1 MGYVGGAETE
11 EAEPIIS
18 FQDAEAKTVSKVL
31 DRIDQVAAKRVN
43 EGFSQRNFTLG
54 VFNCF
59 FIAFSLG
66 CYPQHFWFLFLCE
79 LTVIWPIIIYHRINA
94 KPLNTVLY
102 FLDYCWMMN
111 AVAVVALVTLL
122 IDRLIVTYPIMSHE
136 FRVYTFLAAYGTS
149 CGPLFGAAGLLPFV
163 SVVFHDLDLMLGLFI
178 HVLPLM
184 ITYTFMWYSDEIRE
198 AWPGLFEFDYFN
210 DIKFLPDDQ
219 FFILPGTHLDTVA
232 GSTLALYYMWFI
244 PYLSWQVLIG
254 LDLPRKNRVDKDG
267 KPIVPK
273 YDTVFHST
281 VRNGLTVV
289 VGKALWGRPVSV
301 SKKQME
307 NDDYE
312 LRDFL
317 VYMAGHATMIY
328 LSVYLLAYPCFL
340 NKTVHMLFFVLLS
353 FICVRRGAERY
364 TYYVTEMYAKA
375 VHKDFAYLLASD
387 TVNKK

>member
-1 MGYVGGAETE
+1 
-11 EAEPIIS
+11 
-18 FQDAEAKTVSKVL
+18 
-31 DRIDQVAAKRVN
+31 
-43 EGFSQRNFTLG
+43 
-54 VFNCF
+54 
-59 FIAFSLG
+59 
-66 CYPQHFWFLFLCE
+66 
-79 LTVIWPIIIYHRINA
+79 
-94 KPLNTVLY
+94 
-102 FLDYCWMMN
+102 
-111 AVAVVALVTLL
+111 
-122 IDRLIVTYPIMSHE
+122 MSHE
-136 FRVYTFLAAYGTS
+136 LRVYTFLAAYGTS
-149 CGPLFGAAGLLPFV
+149 CGPLLGAAGLLPFV

-198 AWPGLFEFDYFN
+198 AWPGVFEFDYFN
-210 DIKFLPDDQ
+210 DIKFLPDEH

-254 LDLPRKNRVDKDG
+254 LNLPRKNLVDRDG

-281 VRNGLTVV
+281 VRNGLIVV
-289 VGKALWGRPVSV
+289 AGKILWGRPASV

-317 VYMAGHATMIY
+317 VYMAGHATMVY

-340 NKTVHMLFFVLLS
+340 SKTTHMLFIMVLT

-375 VHKDFAYLLASD
+375 LRKDFAHVVASD
-387 TVNKK
+387 TVKKK